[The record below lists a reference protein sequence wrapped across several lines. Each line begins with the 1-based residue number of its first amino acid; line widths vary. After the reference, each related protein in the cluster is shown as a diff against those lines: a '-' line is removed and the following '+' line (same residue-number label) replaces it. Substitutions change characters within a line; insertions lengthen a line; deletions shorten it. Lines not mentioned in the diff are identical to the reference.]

1 MWECHYRLDE
11 FVDEESCRDIIQSFE
26 KEKQKHPV
34 LARRREVRGGVE
46 YDLIYGARRL
56 FAARYLNIALLASI
70 VEIDDR
76 SAFVEMNIE
85 NLRRSLSPYETGIA
99 FSAWLRSGHFKSQ
112 DDLATTLG
120 LSSARVCRLMKFSRL
135 PAVIVKAFS
144 DPREMREAWAVKLAK
159 LCADSDVKTRM
170 VAVARALAKKG
181 GIDAARTFKLLLDGR
196 ASINGASERANS
208 RDELI
213 RADDGTLL
221 FRISYR
227 YNELHVII
235 SRDSAS
241 PIVVSQINRA
251 LKKVL
256 EAPANASH
264 AA

>member
-1 MWECHYRLDE
+1 
-11 FVDEESCRDIIQSFE
+11 
-26 KEKQKHPV
+26 
-34 LARRREVRGGVE
+34 
-46 YDLIYGARRL
+46 
-56 FAARYLNIALLASI
+56 
-70 VEIDDR
+70 
-76 SAFVEMNIE
+76 
-85 NLRRSLSPYETGIA
+85 
-99 FSAWLRSGHFKSQ
+99 
-112 DDLATTLG
+112 
-120 LSSARVCRLMKFSRL
+120 
-135 PAVIVKAFS
+135 
-144 DPREMREAWAVKLAK
+144 
-159 LCADSDVKTRM
+159 M